1 MINRISLLAAGLTV
15 LFLPLQ
21 PRAAAAERFT
31 PLTVGGITLD
41 REDFNEVL
49 GSDTRPDTTA
59 MRLFEEY
66 ALRLAA
72 AAAAGY
78 DLRLRDR
85 SSESASSRLIDIT
98 IDPLKRGE
106 SHRRL
111 SRHLSNSVDT
121 VSVSVAAMLSV
132 ARLSVRATAV

>member
-21 PRAAAAERFT
+21 PRAAAAESFT

-72 AAAAGY
+72 AAAAV
-78 DLRLRDR
+78 LQ
-85 SSESASSRLIDIT
+85 AIT
-98 IDPLKRGE
+98 IALTFFCWIK
-106 SHRRL
+106 S
-111 SRHLSNSVDT
+111 ST
-121 VSVSVAAMLSV
+121 IA
-132 ARLSVRATAV
+132 